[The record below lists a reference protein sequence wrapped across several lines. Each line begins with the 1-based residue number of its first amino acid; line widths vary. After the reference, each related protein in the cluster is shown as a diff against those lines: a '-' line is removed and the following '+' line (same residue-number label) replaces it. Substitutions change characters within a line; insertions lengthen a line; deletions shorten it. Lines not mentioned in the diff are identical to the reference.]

1 VPATAKQFGRAV
13 VMPNLKSPVNT
24 LTQVRAYRQRILSA
38 LPQDASFD
46 PLMTLYLTDDITP
59 EQMLEIALSKEVTAA
74 KLYPAG
80 VTTNAEAGIQQ
91 IETLYPLF
99 EVMQAHD
106 LPLLIHGE
114 TNLSHVDIFDRE
126 AYFLTFLS
134 TLIERFPKL
143 RIVLEHI
150 TTQAAVQFIL
160 ATPNHI
166 AATITPHHLLLNRNH
181 LLSGGIRPHYYC
193 LPILKR
199 LEDQRALIA
208 AATSGHPNFFLG
220 TDSAPHR
227 IDTKETSCGCAGIY
241 SAHAAME
248 LYAHVFES
256 VNALD
261 KLEAF
266 ASFYAAD
273 FYRLP
278 RHTKR
283 IQLVKQSWTVPDT
296 IPFGHDELVP
306 LWAGN
311 VLSWKF
317 VT

>member
-1 VPATAKQFGRAV
+1 
-13 VMPNLKSPVNT
+13 
-24 LTQVRAYRQRILSA
+24 
-38 LPQDASFD
+38 
-46 PLMTLYLTDDITP
+46 
-59 EQMLEIALSKEVTAA
+59 
-74 KLYPAG
+74 
-80 VTTNAEAGIQQ
+80 
-91 IETLYPLF
+91 
-99 EVMQAHD
+99 
-106 LPLLIHGE
+106 
-114 TNLSHVDIFDRE
+114 
-126 AYFLTFLS
+126 
-134 TLIERFPKL
+134 
-143 RIVLEHI
+143 
-150 TTQAAVQFIL
+150 
-160 ATPNHI
+160 
-166 AATITPHHLLLNRNH
+166 
-181 LLSGGIRPHYYC
+181 
-193 LPILKR
+193 
-199 LEDQRALIA
+199 
-208 AATSGHPNFFLG
+208 
-220 TDSAPHR
+220 
-227 IDTKETSCGCAGIY
+227 
-241 SAHAAME
+241 ME